1 MSPILATIASQ
12 FNYAAPSTLTVGGK
26 SFNRKGG
33 VYDNAAGVVRFDF
46 VGRKQRGAFM
56 ADKVVVSV
64 SYNDGADLYNVKIE
78 KCDGA
83 SFDVTTIKECD
94 GMYAEC
100 FATLAEWVH

>member
-1 MSPILATIASQ
+1 
-12 FNYAAPSTLTVGGK
+12 
-26 SFNRKGG
+26 
-33 VYDNAAGVVRFDF
+33 
-46 VGRKQRGAFM
+46 M